1 MAESKRRRAKWG
13 ELPLRIKLV
22 VVFTIA
28 MAVIVAALWL
38 IYALAAK
45 PLYGALRLDY
55 AKNAADALAENVD
68 SDVME
73 TLAKELSS
81 SENLCIRIVDSE
93 GNGICSVE
101 VHGGR
106 NCMLHA
112 ASEGEMKAYLA
123 TTRENGGSFDERSV
137 VSEEG
142 TELPDLDF
150 SGDVPELASES
161 VTHMVFR
168 TVRSADYGE
177 VLIGVETV
185 LTAPVTVKYTFLIV
199 VVTLTV
205 GFLALGIVGSF
216 MLGKAIAEPIQKLA
230 GTAVDIARGENSPDF
245 SAHGYKEV
253 NELKESL
260 AVAAKEVGET
270 EHFRRELLANVSH
283 DLRTPLTLIKGYAEL
298 MRDIPSEAKE
308 ENFNVIVD
316 EATRLTGLVTDM
328 LDLSRT
334 EEGGDKMR
342 LDIFDI
348 VKTLSALIGRHGK
361 LIEHL
366 GYKLEFEHEERAL
379 VYADEQRI
387 VQVVYNLINNAVNYA
402 GDDKLVIIKQY
413 TRAGNV
419 RIEVTDHGEGVDVG
433 ILPHIWDRYFKSNK
447 SHRRATVGT
456 GLGLS
461 IVKSVMERHPG
472 GVYGVISEKGKGSTF
487 YIELPKYRRK
497 P

>member
-13 ELPLRIKLV
+13 ELPLKIKLV

-106 NCMLHA
+106 SCMLHA

-199 VVTLTV
+199 VLTLTV

-283 DLRTPLTLIKGYAEL
+283 LC
-298 MRDIPSEAKE
+298 
-308 ENFNVIVD
+308 F
-316 EATRLTGLVTDM
+316 
-328 LDLSRT
+328 
-334 EEGGDKMR
+334 
-342 LDIFDI
+342 
-348 VKTLSALIGRHGK
+348 
-361 LIEHL
+361 
-366 GYKLEFEHEERAL
+366 
-379 VYADEQRI
+379 
-387 VQVVYNLINNAVNYA
+387 
-402 GDDKLVIIKQY
+402 
-413 TRAGNV
+413 
-419 RIEVTDHGEGVDVG
+419 
-433 ILPHIWDRYFKSNK
+433 PHILR
-447 SHRRATVGT
+447 
-456 GLGLS
+456 L
-461 IVKSVMERHPG
+461 PG
-472 GVYGVISEKGKGSTF
+472 PV
-487 YIELPKYRRK
+487 
-497 P
+497 